1 MTRELYQEYI
11 NEISLNVTSG
21 EIDSIRKKHITKSG
35 CRAYRDGYIGIAGT
49 LGEPQESD
57 WARAEQCLCRQVPY
71 PYRPESGK
79 REHRSLSGAIDPEA
93 FLSQL
98 ETLLAELRK
107 EFPQFIFSNK
117 INRTE
122 TIFRLR
128 NDQGLDYEDRDAIT
142 SVALLLR
149 TLDSVNIF
157 DTGLFFA
164 YRKLEPQT
172 LMDDIR
178 QRLDAYLHPVPLP
191 DSARLPV
198 ILDLELFGRAF
209 ERDLN
214 GQKLHRGATLFSE
227 KMGKKCLS
235 ETFTLSVDRSREMV
249 LTPFFDTEGS
259 VLPGNVLPLIENG
272 VIRRG
277 YADKKCAAEFSV
289 DNTACAGGTYDS
301 VPELAN
307 PALAVRP
314 TGKTLAELLGDRPA
328 VLIDTADGGDTTPDG
343 SFASPVQCAYL
354 YQSGRLVGRLPE
366 FSVRGNLFDLFGDQ
380 YLGCS
385 TDKPFF
391 PSHALVME
399 MDISR

>member
-21 EIDSIRKKHITKSG
+21 EIDSIRKKNITKSG
-35 CRAYRDGYIGIAGT
+35 CRVYRDGYIGIAGT
-49 LGEPQESD
+49 LGEPQEAD
-57 WARAEQCLCRQVPY
+57 WARAAQNLSRQIPY
-71 PYRPESGK
+71 PYGPESGK
-79 REHRSLSGAIDPEA
+79 REHRSLSGAINPEA
-93 FLSQL
+93 FLTQW
-98 ETLLAELRK
+98 ETLLAQLR
-107 EFPQFIFSNK
+107 EEYPQFILSNK
-117 INRTE
+117 INWTE
-122 TIFRLR
+122 TVFRLR
-128 NDQGLDYEDRDAIT
+128 NDQGLDYEDRDAAT

-149 TLDSVNIF
+149 AQESVNIF
-157 DTGLFFA
+157 DTGLFFL
-164 YRKLEPQT
+164 YRELDPQA
-172 LMDDIR
+172 LLDDIR
-178 QRLDAYLHPVPLP
+178 QRLNAYLHPVPLP

-198 ILDLELFGRAF
+198 ILDLEPFGRAL

-214 GQKLHRGATLFSE
+214 GQKLHRGASLFSE
-227 KMGKKCLS
+227 KMGQKCFS
-235 ETFTLSVDRSREMV
+235 ETFTISVDRSREMV

-289 DNTACAGGTYDS
+289 DNTSCAGGAYDS
-301 VPELAN
+301 VPDLTAS
-307 PALAVRP
+307 ALAVRP
-314 TGKTLAELLGDRPA
+314 TGKTLVEILEDRPA
-328 VLIDTADGGDTTPDG
+328 VLIDTASGGDTTPDG
-343 SFASPVQCAYL
+343 NFASPVQCAYL

-366 FSVRGNLFDLFGDQ
+366 FSVRGSLFDLFGDQ

-391 PSHALVME
+391 PSHALVVE